1 MLGFHHRRSRTYLPL
16 RSKRAKRTRRRDQ
29 KEELKDPKSSKK
41 KIKPEASNKMKRSN
55 MLSRIQYYVTIDSLF
70 LTAIYTL
77 GHMIIAIICV
87 MAITGATLELAMADA
102 FIEPIINGV
111 WFFVLHSAW
120 KRFSLGKSA

>member
-1 MLGFHHRRSRTYLPL
+1 MKYT
-16 RSKRAKRTRRRDQ
+16 
-29 KEELKDPKSSKK
+29 
-41 KIKPEASNKMKRSN
+41 KIKKSDIF
-55 MLSRIQYYVTIDSLF
+55 SRIQYYVTIDSLL

-111 WFFVLHSAW
+111 WFFILHSAW
-120 KRFSLGKSA
+120 KRFWVGKSA

>member
-1 MLGFHHRRSRTYLPL
+1 
-16 RSKRAKRTRRRDQ
+16 
-29 KEELKDPKSSKK
+29 
-41 KIKPEASNKMKRSN
+41 
-55 MLSRIQYYVTIDSLF
+55 
-70 LTAIYTL
+70 
-77 GHMIIAIICV
+77 MIIAIICV

>member
-1 MLGFHHRRSRTYLPL
+1 MDLLINL
-16 RSKRAKRTRRRDQ
+16 LIKIIIIKRSK
-29 KEELKDPKSSKK
+29 
-41 KIKPEASNKMKRSN
+41 
-55 MLSRIQYYVTIDSLF
+55 MLNRIQYYVTIDSLL

-111 WFFVLHSAW
+111 WFFILHSAW
-120 KRFSLGKSA
+120 KRRFSLTKSA

>member
-1 MLGFHHRRSRTYLPL
+1 MDLLINLLIKFIIIK
-16 RSKRAKRTRRRDQ
+16 RSK
-29 KEELKDPKSSKK
+29 
-41 KIKPEASNKMKRSN
+41 
-55 MLSRIQYYVTIDSLF
+55 MLNRIQYYVTIDSLL

-111 WFFVLHSAW
+111 WFFILHSAW
-120 KRFSLGKSA
+120 KRFSLAKSA

>member
-1 MLGFHHRRSRTYLPL
+1 
-16 RSKRAKRTRRRDQ
+16 
-29 KEELKDPKSSKK
+29 
-41 KIKPEASNKMKRSN
+41 MKRFD
-55 MLSRIQYYVTIDSLF
+55 MLSRIQYYVTIDSLL

-87 MAITGATLELAMADA
+87 MAITGATLELAMEDA

-111 WFFVLHSAW
+111 WFFILHSAW

>member
-1 MLGFHHRRSRTYLPL
+1 MKY
-16 RSKRAKRTRRRDQ
+16 K
-29 KEELKDPKSSKK
+29 
-41 KIKPEASNKMKRSN
+41 KMKRSN
-55 MLSRIQYYVTIDSLF
+55 MLSRIQYYVTIDSLL

-111 WFFVLHSAW
+111 WFFILHSAW